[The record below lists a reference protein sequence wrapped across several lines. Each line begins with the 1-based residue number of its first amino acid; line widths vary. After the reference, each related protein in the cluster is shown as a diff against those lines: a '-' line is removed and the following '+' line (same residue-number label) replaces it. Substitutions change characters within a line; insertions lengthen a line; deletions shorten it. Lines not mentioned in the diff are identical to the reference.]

1 LKPLERLYENL
12 LSEKTKKRCEK
23 AILTIAILSFLV
35 HLALI
40 FLVDAGWLSLRSVL
54 LDSPVAAIYTPFS
67 FILIYEV
74 YLLIYHLPKSIT
86 TYIGKQYEI
95 ITLIIIRRLFKDL
108 AGLKLTSDWFE
119 QQGDLQFTY
128 DLIASVVLFFLIYL
142 FYVQSLKRR
151 QLIKAGG
158 ETGSNIQRFI
168 ELKKGVATLLVPVL
182 FGTAVYFLAQ
192 WGLAAT
198 GTTDGASISF
208 KNINNVFFDEFFTIL
223 IIVDVIL
230 LLASFY
236 YSDRFHKVIR
246 NSGFVISTI
255 LIRLSFSVEGVVNT
269 ALIVTA
275 ILFGLLMLLIH
286 NLFEKKIQ
294 QEAN

>member
-1 LKPLERLYENL
+1 MKLLERLHQDF
-12 LSEKTKKRCEK
+12 LSEKTKKRTEK
-23 AILTIAILSFLV
+23 VILTIAILSFLV

-40 FLVDAGWLSLRSVL
+40 FLVDAGILNLKSDL
-54 LDSPVAAIYTPFS
+54 LDNPVAAIYTPFS

-74 YLLIYHLPKSIT
+74 YLLIYYLPKSIT

-119 QQGDLQFTY
+119 LQSDLQFTY
-128 DLIASVVLFFLIYL
+128 DLVASVVLFFLIYL

-158 ETGSNIQRFI
+158 ETALNIRRFI
-168 ELKKGVATLLVPVL
+168 QLKEGVATLLVPVL
-182 FGTAVYFLAQ
+182 FGTALYYFAA

-198 GTTDGASISF
+198 GVTEGTSISF

-255 LIRLSFSVEGVVNT
+255 LIRLSFSVEGLVNT

-294 QEAN
+294 EAPQ